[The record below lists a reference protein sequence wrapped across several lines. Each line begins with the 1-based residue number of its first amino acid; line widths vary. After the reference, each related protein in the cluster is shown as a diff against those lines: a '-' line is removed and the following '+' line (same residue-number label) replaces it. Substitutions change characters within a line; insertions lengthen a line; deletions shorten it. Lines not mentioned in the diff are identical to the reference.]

1 MPVPR
6 SSNWATSPPV
16 FLKKIIVLTLISLI
30 MCVCFGV
37 GQYKKSKRSDDSHS
51 SAKPAETSYIVMSP
65 KYKPVTESILYL
77 IFFMYVAITH
87 CSIYSGEEKNVQFMI
102 LTHLRPWN
110 KVKVIK
116 PGMNWQIKQSYN
128 LANLKD
134 LPQTVSTKKPI
145 SSVCVCV

>member
-1 MPVPR
+1 MFGQV
-6 SSNWATSPPV
+6 
-16 FLKKIIVLTLISLI
+16 SL
-30 MCVCFGV
+30 V
-37 GQYKKSKRSDDSHS
+37 KR

-145 SSVCVCV
+145 SSVCVCLNQKARQVSPLNMCKSEK